1 MGWTDNEV
9 VDLLIKIIIEGRGGG
24 PISPT
29 DDQFGL
35 GGKALSRKSSR
46 SQKSSRPGSSFTAA
60 QIRSVAPKKKRKVSA
75 YQREFGRQMK
85 KLIKAHPRTP
95 RTKLMKRAHRAT
107 KKARK

>member
-29 DDQFGL
+29 DDQFGI
-35 GGKALSRKSSR
+35 GGKALSRKNPRSR
-46 SQKSSRPGSSFTAA
+46 KSGRPGSSFTAA

-75 YQREFGRQMK
+75 YQKEFGRQMK

-95 RTKLMKRAHRAT
+95 RTKLMSRAHRAT
-107 KKARK
+107 KKALK